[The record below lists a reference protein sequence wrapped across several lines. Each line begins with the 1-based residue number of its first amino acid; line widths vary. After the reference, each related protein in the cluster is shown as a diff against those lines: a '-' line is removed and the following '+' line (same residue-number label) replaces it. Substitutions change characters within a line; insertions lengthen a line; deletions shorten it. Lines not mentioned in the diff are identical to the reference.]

1 MHVFKAVYDF
11 NPTGKGYVMKRN
23 SKFVPMLVIYLG
35 IMIIGI
41 SCMKQM
47 TNPELSDGNIQVP
60 MGIITGTVQDTSHQ
74 QGIKDVLVEVIK
86 NSAVVTQDSTDVNGE
101 YSVEVEVDSIYRL
114 QFSHPDYIS
123 AFCENIS
130 VNSETIPE
138 IVDNIILV
146 PKGSTTSTDTG
157 SVSGTILNATNYIPV
172 DSLFLQIRS
181 GINAETGPVLKSVA
195 TDSLGRYK
203 FSGLEAGNY
212 TIQVSGDGYITIFF
226 TVICIGGQDN
236 SNQNFAITPVLNANE
251 IRIILTWTESPKDLD
266 AHLTGPRPNGG
277 RFHVWYREKVYVDT
291 NASGQVETFAELDL
305 DDLSSY
311 GPETVTIYDQI
322 DGTYRFSVHDY
333 TNRSSESSTA
343 LSNSGA
349 QVRIYKGSGLLE
361 TFNVPTNMGGTLWT
375 VFEMNGTNIV
385 QKQVL
390 SYESSGSLITGTD
403 EGTDEYLFRNM
414 PKKK

>member
-1 MHVFKAVYDF
+1 M
-11 NPTGKGYVMKRN
+11 
-23 SKFVPMLVIYLG
+23 
-35 IMIIGI
+35 
-41 SCMKQM
+41 
-47 TNPELSDGNIQVP
+47 
-60 MGIITGTVQDTSHQ
+60 
-74 QGIKDVLVEVIK
+74 
-86 NSAVVTQDSTDVNGE
+86 
-101 YSVEVEVDSIYRL
+101 
-114 QFSHPDYIS
+114 
-123 AFCENIS
+123 
-130 VNSETIPE
+130 
-138 IVDNIILV
+138 
-146 PKGSTTSTDTG
+146 
-157 SVSGTILNATNYIPV
+157 
-172 DSLFLQIRS
+172 
-181 GINAETGPVLKSVA
+181 
-195 TDSLGRYK
+195 
-203 FSGLEAGNY
+203 
-212 TIQVSGDGYITIFF
+212 
-226 TVICIGGQDN
+226 
-236 SNQNFAITPVLNANE
+236 
-251 IRIILTWTESPKDLD
+251 
-266 AHLTGPRPNGG
+266 
-277 RFHVWYREKVYVDT
+277 YVDT